1 MLRVTRGGTDEE
13 ASVATTTGGG
23 LAPAPGRNG
32 AAAAGDAAPVKLQR
46 PDVTLRD
53 RYALEQGTVLLS
65 GVQALVRVML
75 DQVRADRRRGLRTAT
90 FVSGYQGSPLGGL
103 DQEILRLGDLA
114 DQHALHFTPGLNEE
128 LAATAVYGSQL
139 AMGLPSPR
147 FDGVT
152 GFWYGKNPGLDRAM
166 DALRHANFAGTHPQG
181 GAVALVGDDP
191 SSKSSTLPSAAEAT
205 LASLYVPTFFPGTL
219 QEVLDLGLHAVACS
233 RASGLWS
240 AMKIVTAVADA
251 AGTVQVW
258 PERVGPVLP
267 EAVVDGRPYRHEPN
281 GNLLAPASLELERS
295 LFEVRLELARRYA
308 ALNQLNPVA
317 VPTRDA
323 WLGIVAA
330 GRTYYELVQALRDL
344 GLDQAGLER
353 AGIRLMKVG
362 MLYPHDREAFRAFAR
377 GLHEVLVVEDKLP
390 FLERA
395 VRDALYG
402 GPDQPRVVGKAD
414 ERDAPLVPAEG
425 SLDADAIA
433 LAVAQRLASRVTL
446 DGVAARLDAIR
457 ARREAATRIG
467 PTLARTPA
475 FCSGCPHNTSTANPD
490 GTLVGAGIGC
500 HTMVLLSPE
509 GKGTITGITQMGGEG
524 AQLAGM
530 QPFADTSHF
539 VQNVG
544 DGTFHHSASLAVRFA
559 VASRLNITYKL
570 LYNDTV
576 AMTGGQ
582 EVLGQLEIPELTR
595 WLALEGVKR
604 IIITADDPK
613 RYRGVKLD
621 PIAEVRHRDEL
632 PAAQEELAQ
641 VPGVTVLLHDQHCAA
656 ELRRLRKR
664 GKAPK
669 RAERIHINERVCEGC
684 GDCGAKSN
692 CLSVLPVETELG
704 RKTQIHQSSCNQ
716 DYSCLKGD
724 CPSFLTVVP
733 KADGPAARPRADLG
747 MPPVPL
753 PRPELRVRRDG
764 FVMRM
769 PGVGGTGVVT
779 ISQVVQMA
787 ALLDGRFS
795 YGLDQTG
802 LSQKGGPVVS
812 DVRIGDR
819 PIEGSNA
826 AGAGEADLLLGFDV
840 LGAAN
845 PRNLVVADPARTVAV
860 VNTHATPTS
869 AMVTDTGVRFPA
881 LERNLASIGR
891 ATRAGENV
899 HLDAEALSLTLFG
912 DHLPTNTVLLGAAF
926 QAGCLPL
933 SAEALEQAIRLN
945 GAAVERNLAAFAWGR
960 AAVAAPEVVREVLA
974 PPAPAAPVLEG
985 RARAIVDATG
995 AGGELRR
1002 LLELRVPDLVDYQDA
1017 ALAQR
1022 YADDVMAVAAIE
1034 ARRGA
1039 PGESAI
1045 AEAYAR
1051 NLHKLLAPKDE
1062 YEVARLH
1069 LDAAERAKREA
1080 LFGADAKVYVM
1091 LHPPLLRAM
1100 GLNRKLKLGPWFTP
1114 ALRGLRAMR
1123 RVRGTRLD
1131 PFGRPEVRRVERA
1144 LPDEYRA
1151 LVARALERLTP
1162 ATHATVAQLADL
1174 PDLVRGYEDVKLRN
1188 VERFRAEAAR
1198 LEGELSA
1205 SPAQVASAGAT
1216 GGATGS
1222 TSSHSSVDQPKSRAP
1237 MP

>member
-1 MLRVTRGGTDEE
+1 MPRATRGRTEQETAQERRDR
-13 ASVATTTGGG
+13 VA
-23 LAPAPGRNG
+23 PPP
-32 AAAAGDAAPVKLQR
+32 AAAGRPAPVKLHR

-53 RYALEQGTVLLS
+53 RYALEQGTVLVS
-65 GVQALVRVML
+65 GIQALVRVML

-114 DQHALHFTPGLNEE
+114 GEHALHFTPGLNEE

-139 AMGLPSPR
+139 ALGLPGPKV
-147 FDGVT
+147 DGVT

-166 DALRHANFAGTHPQG
+166 DALRHANYAGTHPKG

-205 LASLYVPTFFPGTL
+205 LAALHMPTFFPGTL

-240 AMKIVTAVADA
+240 AMKIVTAIADA

-267 EAVVDGRPYRHEPN
+267 ELEVDGRPYRHRPD
-281 GNLLAPASLELERS
+281 GNLLAPMSLELERN
-295 LFEVRLELARRYA
+295 LFGVRLEIARRYA

-330 GRTYYELVQALRDL
+330 GRTYYELLQALRDL
-344 GLDQAGLER
+344 GLDQAELHR
-353 AGIRLMKVG
+353 AGVRLMKVG
-362 MLYPHDREAFRAFAR
+362 MLYPHDRDGFRAFAR
-377 GLHEVLVVEDKLP
+377 GLDEVLVVEDKLP
-390 FLERA
+390 FLETA

-402 GPDQPRVVGKAD
+402 GPDQPRVVGKAG
-414 ERDAPLVPAEG
+414 EHGARLLPADG
-425 SLDADAIA
+425 SLDADTIA
-433 LAVAQRLASRVTL
+433 LAVAARLAPRVER
-446 DGVAARLDAIR
+446 DSIDARVAAIR
-457 ARREAATRIG
+457 ARRDAATRL
-467 PTLARTPA
+467 PATLARTPA
-475 FCSGCPHNTSTANPD
+475 FCSGCPHNTSTANAD

-524 AQLAGM
+524 AQFAGM
-530 QPFADTSHF
+530 QPFADAPHV
-539 VQNVG
+539 VQNLG
-544 DGTFHHSASLAVRFA
+544 DGTFHHSASLAIRFA
-559 VASRLNITYKL
+559 VAAGVNVTYKL

-582 EVLGQLEIPELTR
+582 DVLGQLKIPEMTR

-604 IIITADDPK
+604 IIITADDPS

-621 PIAEVRHRDEL
+621 PIAEVRHRDDLE
-632 PAAQEELAQ
+632 AAQAELAA
-641 VPGVTVLLHDQHCAA
+641 VEGVTVLLHDQHCAA

-664 GKAPK
+664 GKAPR

-684 GDCGAKSN
+684 GDCGEKSN

-716 DYSCLKGD
+716 DYSCVKGD

-733 KADGPAARPRADLG
+733 KERDGAAAAPRAIS
-747 MPPVPL
+747 MPPVDL
-753 PRPELRVRRDG
+753 PAPRLRVRRDG

-802 LSQKGGPVVS
+802 LSQKGGPVIS
-812 DVRIGDR
+812 DVRISDR

-845 PRNLVVADPARTVAV
+845 PRNLVVADPERTVAV
-860 VNTHATPTS
+860 VNSHATPTS

-899 HLDAEALSLTLFG
+899 HLDAEALSQALLG

-945 GAAVERNLAAFAWGR
+945 GAAVEKNLAAFAWGR
-960 AAVAAPEVVREVLA
+960 AAIAAPEVVEAVLE
-974 PPAPAAPVLEG
+974 PPAPAAPELAGE
-985 RARAIVDATG
+985 AREIVERTG
-995 AGGELRR
+995 AEGELRR
-1002 LLELRVPDLVDYQDA
+1002 LLEIRVPDLIGYQDA
-1017 ALAQR
+1017 ALAR
-1022 YADDVMAVAAIE
+1022 EYADDVMAVAAVE
-1034 ARRGA
+1034 QQRGA
-1039 PGESAI
+1039 PGETAI

-1051 NLHKLLAPKDE
+1051 NLHKLLAAKDE

-1069 LDAAERAKREA
+1069 LDAAEQARREA
-1080 LFGADAKVYVM
+1080 AFGADAKVYFM
-1091 LHPPLLRAM
+1091 LHPPLLRGM
-1100 GLNRKLKLGPWFTP
+1100 GLDRKLKLGPWFTP

-1123 RVRGTRLD
+1123 RIRGTKLD
-1131 PFGRPEVRRVERA
+1131 VFGRPGVRRVERA
-1144 LPDEYRA
+1144 LPGEYRA

-1162 ATHATVAQLADL
+1162 ATHATVAQIAAL
-1174 PDLVRGYEDVKLRN
+1174 PDVVRGYEEIKLRN
-1188 VERFRAEAAR
+1188 VERFRAEAQR
-1198 LEGELSA
+1198 LEGEL
-1205 SPAQVASAGAT
+1205 AGGVRD
-1216 GGATGS
+1216 GGFS
-1222 TSSHSSVDQPKSRAP
+1222 LPVIQS
-1237 MP
+1237 